1 MGVSDGYG
9 LQWGR
14 GLLTADVGQPIDQPL
29 MTRKLQ
35 WGRGLLTADVGF
47 SAVPLRSAAALQW
60 GRGLLTADVQCSSPD
75 ERHSQASM
83 GPRFVNR
90 GCLGVQLHT

>member
-35 WGRGLLTADVGF
+35 WGRGLLTADV
-47 SAVPLRSAAALQW
+47 
-60 GRGLLTADVQCSSPD
+60 QCSSPD